1 MSIETITLEE
11 ALELFKLPRTLGE
24 YEGKTVTVGTGRFGP
39 YIHNNGIYASL
50 PKTIDPLEITLDEA
64 IELFIQNKKKMP
76 KPKNILRNLRRN
88 LNWRF

>member
-11 ALELFKLPRTLGE
+11 ALDLFKLPRTLGE

-64 IELFIQNKKKMP
+64 IELIQNKKDAEQMP
-76 KPKNILRNLRRN
+76 DIPFLCSILCYKS
-88 LNWRF
+88 F

>member
-11 ALELFKLPRTLGE
+11 ALDLFKLPRTLGE

-64 IELFIQNKKKMP
+64 IELIQNKKML